1 VPLEIHLKP
10 VETLLFR
17 SDVVAVG
24 TFLCPAGH
32 RLFRDS
38 GPCSHHT
45 FVFPRSITAI
55 RFDDGHAFVASPA
68 SVVFYNQ
75 HQIYTRSKISDV
87 DASDWFTLAD
97 DHLTELV
104 STDDLRRPFTIAETT
119 LDAATFLRQ
128 RRLFDALH
136 RGEKPDALHVEESV
150 LRILHRIVPS
160 PRRFD
165 AATDAVEEARAIL
178 ARHFAR
184 PLSLGEISRA
194 VGLSP
199 FKLCRAFRS
208 RTGQTLTRY
217 RHELRLRLALD
228 RLRDPKIDLTDL
240 SLDLGYASHSHFT
253 ARFRRHFGIV
263 PSQVRARVRAR
274 S

>member
-1 VPLEIHLKP
+1 MPLEIHLKP

-17 SDVVAVG
+17 SDLLAVG
-24 TFLCPAGH
+24 TFRCPASH
-32 RLFRDS
+32 QLFRDS

-55 RFDDGHAFVASPA
+55 RFDDGQAFVASPA

-75 HQIYTRSKISDV
+75 HQLYTRSKVSDV

-97 DHLTELV
+97 DHLAELL
-104 STDDLRRPFTIAETT
+104 STDDLRRPFTVAETT
-119 LDAATFLRQ
+119 IDATTFLRQ

-136 RGEKPDALHVEESV
+136 RAEEPDALDVEESV
-150 LRILHRIVPS
+150 LRILRRIVPAT
-160 PRRFD
+160 RRFD
-165 AATDAVEEARAIL
+165 AATDAVEEVRASL

-184 PLSLGEISRA
+184 PLSLGQLARG

-199 FKLCRAFRS
+199 FQLCRAFRA

-228 RLRDPKIDLTDL
+228 RLRDPNVDLTDL
-240 SLDLGYASHSHFT
+240 SLDLGYSSHSHFT
-253 ARFRRHFGIV
+253 ARFRRHFGFV
-263 PSQVRARVRAR
+263 PSQFRAR

>member
-17 SDVVAVG
+17 SDIVAAG
-24 TFLCPAGH
+24 RFRCPADH
-32 RLFRDS
+32 PLFRDS

-55 RFDDGHAFVASPA
+55 RFDDGHTFVGSPA

-75 HQIYTRSKISDV
+75 HQLYTRSKISDADV
-87 DASDWFTLAD
+87 CDWLTLAD
-97 DHLTELV
+97 DQLAELL
-104 STDDLRRPFTIAETT
+104 STDDVRHPFTIAETT
-119 LDAATFLRQ
+119 LDPATFLRQ
-128 RRLFDALH
+128 RRLFDAFD
-136 RGEKPDALHVEESV
+136 RGETPDALEVEESALGI
-150 LRILHRIVPS
+150 LRRIAPT
-160 PRRFD
+160 PTARFD
-165 AATDAVEEARAIL
+165 SAADAVEEAKAIVTKN
-178 ARHFAR
+178 FAR
-184 PLSLGEISRA
+184 QLSLRELARA

-199 FKLCRAFRS
+199 FQLCRAFHA

-228 RLRDPKIDLTDL
+228 RLRDPAVDLTDL

-263 PSQVRARVRAR
+263 PSAVRAR

>member
-1 VPLEIHLKP
+1 MPLEVHLKP

-17 SDVVAVG
+17 SDIVAVG
-24 TFLCPAGH
+24 RFRCPASH
-32 RLFRDS
+32 QLFRDS

-45 FVFPRSITAI
+45 FVFPRSVTAI
-55 RFDDGHAFVASPA
+55 RFDDGHAFVGSPA

-75 HQIYTRSKISDV
+75 HQLYTRSKISDV

-97 DHLTELV
+97 DQLAELL
-104 STDDLRRPFTIAETT
+104 STDDLRRPFKIAEAT

-128 RRLFDALH
+128 RQLFDALDQE
-136 RGEKPDALHVEESV
+136 EKPDALDVEESV
-150 LRILHRIVPS
+150 LHILRRIVPA
-160 PRRFD
+160 PRGAD
-165 AATDAVEEARAIL
+165 VADDAVEEARAIL
-178 ARHFAR
+178 ARNYSR
-184 PLSLGEISRA
+184 PFSLGELSHA

-199 FKLCRAFRS
+199 FRLCRAFRA

-217 RHELRLRLALD
+217 RHDLRLRLALD
-228 RLRDPKIDLTDL
+228 RLRDPAVDLTDL

-263 PSQVRARVRAR
+263 PSAVRAR

>member
-1 VPLEIHLKP
+1 VPLEIRLKP

-17 SDVVAVG
+17 TDIVAAG
-24 TFLCPAGH
+24 RFRCPASH
-32 RLFRDS
+32 QLFRDS

-55 RFDDGHAFVASPA
+55 RFDDGHTFVGSPA

-75 HQIYTRSKISDV
+75 HQLYTRSKISDV

-97 DHLTELV
+97 DQLAELL
-104 STDDLRRPFTIAETT
+104 STDDLRSPFAIAEAS
-119 LDAATFLRQ
+119 LDAAVFLQQ
-128 RRLFDALH
+128 RRLFDALD
-136 RGEKPDALHVEESV
+136 RDEKPDALDVEESV
-150 LRILHRIVPS
+150 LRILRHIVPAS
-160 PRRFD
+160 RPFD
-165 AATDAVEEARAIL
+165 AAIDAVEEARAIL
-178 ARHFAR
+178 ARNFAR
-184 PLSLGEISRA
+184 PLSLGDLSRA

-199 FKLCRAFRS
+199 FKLCRAFRA

-228 RLRDPKIDLTDL
+228 RLRDPAVDLTDL
-240 SLDLGYASHSHFT
+240 SLDLGYSSHSHFT

-263 PSQVRARVRAR
+263 PSQVRAR